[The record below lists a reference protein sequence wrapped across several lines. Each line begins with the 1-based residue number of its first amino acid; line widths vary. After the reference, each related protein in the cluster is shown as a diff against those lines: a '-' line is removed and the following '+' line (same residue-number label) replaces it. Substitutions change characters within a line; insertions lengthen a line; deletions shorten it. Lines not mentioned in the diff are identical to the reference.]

1 MLKNIVVATLVAVIL
16 GAGSIDIRDLS
27 GQFQNGN
34 FIFTAKNS
42 SGNVNYPKQ
51 IVESLFIK

>member
-1 MLKNIVVATLVAVIL
+1 MLKNIAVATLVAVIL
-16 GAGSIDIRDLS
+16 GAGSIDTKDL
-27 GQFQNGN
+27 
-34 FIFTAKNS
+34 